1 MQELLQSI
9 LGQVSLSTV
18 LDIAITA
25 VLIYWLFSLIR
36 GTQAVRLVVGVTIL
50 ILVYVLAEALGLRLL
65 RQVLEQ
71 GAVVALFALV
81 VVFQPELRRALDRI
95 GRVGSFAWLHTGAEM
110 RTIERVSDEVASAV
124 ALARDG
130 KAAGGA
136 HDLAEYIT
144 RLAAEMG
151 GVTETRLKAL
161 AVDAHN
167 EFLRCVEEGAPAPQ
181 PRSWL
186 RLRGRGRRGRQIESD
201 TMTTLVDSRIGDR
214 VRELLVQRGR
224 AHAAITDLALAL
236 EALAGTTR

>member
-1 MQELLQSI
+1 MFD
-9 LGQVSLSTV
+9 V
-18 LDIAITA
+18 AI
-25 VLIYWLFSLIR
+25 
-36 GTQAVRLVVGVTIL
+36 
-50 ILVYVLAEALGLRLL
+50 EA
-65 RQVLEQ
+65 
-71 GAVVALFALV
+71 
-81 VVFQPELRRALDRI
+81 D
-95 GRVGSFAWLHTGAEM
+95 AWA
-110 RTIERVSDEVASAV
+110 DEVASAV